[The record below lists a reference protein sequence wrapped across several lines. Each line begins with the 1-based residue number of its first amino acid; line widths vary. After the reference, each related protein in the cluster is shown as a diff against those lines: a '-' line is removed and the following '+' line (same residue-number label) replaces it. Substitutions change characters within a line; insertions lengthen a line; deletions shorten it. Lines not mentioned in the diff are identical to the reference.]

1 MKALDV
7 LMDQLKI
14 TGMDFQDIA
23 AISGS
28 GQVNYIQIS
37 YYFKKQPL
45 VIAYLIV
52 ETLGSTN

>member
-14 TGMDFQDIA
+14 TGLDFQDIA

-28 GQVNYIQIS
+28 GQVYQIL
-37 YYFKKQPL
+37 K
-45 VIAYLIV
+45 AYTSESDIHI
-52 ETLGSTN
+52 

>member
-1 MKALDV
+1 
-7 LMDQLKI
+7 MDQLKI